1 MSNYI
6 VLALLIGIAIL
17 GIVFAI
23 VAYKRRGEFRSEP
36 DYRAFFILG
45 ISFLPIGIAT
55 ENPGLWGM
63 GAVFMILG
71 AVNRGKWKDTPKL
84 SEMEPAKRR
93 FKFVLIGLI
102 TVLLLAIL
110 LFYIFVK
117 SS

>member
-1 MSNYI
+1 MENYI
-6 VLALLIGIAIL
+6 VLALLIGIAVL

-23 VAYKRRGEFRSEP
+23 AAYKRRGEFRSEP

-71 AVNRGKWKDTPKL
+71 AVNRNKWKDQPKW
-84 SEMEPAKRR
+84 SELEPGRR
-93 FKFVLIGLI
+93 SFKLIIIGLL
-102 TVLLLAIL
+102 TVLLMTAL
-110 LFYIFVK
+110 LLYLFAK
-117 SS
+117 AN

>member
-1 MSNYI
+1 MNNYI
-6 VLALLIGIAIL
+6 VLALLIGIAVL
-17 GIVFAI
+17 GIVFA
-23 VAYKRRGEFRSEP
+23 VVTYMRKGELKRDP

-71 AVNRGKWKDTPKL
+71 AVNRNQWKDSPKF
-84 SEMEPAKRR
+84 SEMEPERR
-93 FKFVLIGLI
+93 RIKFIIIGLL
-102 TVLLLAIL
+102 TMVLLAGL
-110 LFYIFVK
+110 LFYILTK